1 VTNPLLDK
9 QHLPPFDKIRAEH
22 VLPALTIALDSANAK
37 IIELEKLADQAT
49 WHSFAAELEK
59 IDVSLDNIWSTV
71 SHLNSVMDSSEL
83 RDAYQEGQQLLTA
96 FHTSVAQNLALY
108 QGYKNIATR
117 EDFATLP
124 KVQQKIINNTIRDFK
139 LSGAELD
146 EQGKKRFAEI
156 SQLLSQLQT
165 TFEQNLLDATQSWH
179 LLIQD
184 KKELSATRLS
194 FWFGYTV
201 LFGGNE
207 ICGFCNNSQRN
218 VSRLFN
224 QSKRTKF

>member
-1 VTNPLLDK
+1 MTNPLLDK

-49 WHSFAAELEK
+49 WHSFASELEK

-108 QGYKNIATR
+108 QGYKN
-117 EDFATLP
+117 
-124 KVQQKIINNTIRDFK
+124 
-139 LSGAELD
+139 
-146 EQGKKRFAEI
+146 
-156 SQLLSQLQT
+156 
-165 TFEQNLLDATQSWH
+165 
-179 LLIQD
+179 
-184 KKELSATRLS
+184 RLAR
-194 FWFGYTV
+194 
-201 LFGGNE
+201 
-207 ICGFCNNSQRN
+207 IC
-218 VSRLFN
+218 
-224 QSKRTKF
+224 